1 MQRFFRAAAGAAA
14 FLVATGCSIHS
25 TEPPVE
31 AKIETTTFATAL
43 GVDLAA
49 MTKTTSGVYY
59 RDIVVGTG
67 AEIATGQL
75 VKTRYT
81 GWLSGGQQFD
91 SNLQATDPYPFNFRR
106 GQVIA
111 GWDEGMVGMH
121 VGGKRQLVIPPSL
134 GYGPYA
140 YLAIPGNCV
149 LVFQVE
155 VISAE

>member
-1 MQRFFRAAAGAAA
+1 MHRFFGVAARAAALLIAA
-14 FLVATGCSIHS
+14 GCSIHS
-25 TEPPVE
+25 TELPVE

-43 GVDLAA
+43 GVDLSA
-49 MTKTTSGVYY
+49 MTKATSGVYY

-67 AEIATGQL
+67 PEITTGQL
-75 VKTRYT
+75 VSTRYT

-91 SNLQATDPYPFNFRR
+91 SNLQNPDPYSFNLGR

-111 GWDEGMVGMH
+111 GWDLGLSGMH

-134 GYGPYA
+134 GYGPYT
-140 YLAIPGNCV
+140 YFDIPGNSV

-155 VISAE
+155 VVAAQ